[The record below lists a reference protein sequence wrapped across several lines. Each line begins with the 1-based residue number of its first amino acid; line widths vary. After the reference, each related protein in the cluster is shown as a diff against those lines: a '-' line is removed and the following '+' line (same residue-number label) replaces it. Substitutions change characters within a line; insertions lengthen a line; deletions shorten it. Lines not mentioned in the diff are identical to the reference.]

1 MSLRA
6 SILKGGL
13 KLGANQGVA
22 QACSFVRSVILARL
36 ISPEDFGIAA
46 TLAITISLFEMV
58 SNLSAE
64 LLLVQAEDGNEP
76 RFQKTAQ
83 LLRAGRGLI
92 NASFIFA
99 LAGPVSRL
107 FGVPESR
114 WAFQCLA
121 LVPAIKGFTHLDLN
135 RLQRNMEFGPAVI
148 NDIAS
153 TVLVTLVAWPLAQSL
168 RDFSAM
174 LWLVGAPTVFS
185 TIGSPLLAKTR

>member
-1 MSLRA
+1 MTTRELF
-6 SILKGGL
+6 LKGGV
-13 KLGANQGVA
+13 KLGANQVIV

-36 ISPEDFGIAA
+36 ISPENFGIAA

-114 WAFQCLA
+114 WAFQCMALA
-121 LVPAIKGFTHLDLN
+121 PAINGFAHLDMN
-135 RLQRNMEFGPAVI
+135 RLQREMDFGPFVI
-148 NDIAS
+148 IHIAS
-153 TVLVTLVAWPLAQSL
+153 SVLV
-168 RDFSAM
+168 
-174 LWLVGAPTVFS
+174 
-185 TIGSPLLAKTR
+185 